1 MRCITCHLQKP
12 FLFSVK
18 ICTTYFSLPILC
30 YKKFP
35 ENIHIVY
42 ETRRCFFKCTLT
54 PAHVVPLTG
63 ARGLARPSYIPS
75 PLYLAKSPK
84 IFQKSCTIYH
94 PNPLEPF
101 PFIPY
106 NTLQSQMIIHLQQ
119 GIFTMK
125 KIALITDGWQR
136 YVTGAWIIGYRQYL
150 QEHQLDADLYVFH
163 SFGNFS
169 KDEKYNQGEYNIY
182 NLPRLEDFDG
192 IILDL
197 ATVTDRQIIDRIVTR
212 VQASK
217 VPAVSLLEKHP
228 GLAYSGINDS
238 EAMCHVTEHLILE
251 HGCQKLNYIGGPQNN
266 IENSW
271 RLKGFK
277 EALSR
282 QQIPLDEN
290 RITHRNYEI
299 EGGIQAFRF
308 FLKQNLL
315 PDAFICAN
323 DNLAVGI
330 CMEAKAHGYRVPED
344 FLVTGFDNLD
354 KASYYEPR
362 ITTVEFS
369 KEEVMYNGMKLLH
382 KIWNGEPH
390 ENYIY
395 AKTRY
400 IFQESCHCISQCPP
414 DRGQYVIDRI
424 TDEVSRMDMQN
435 WIMNLKLQ
443 LIDAESYSEMALC
456 LQRSLAS
463 HGCENMAVLM
473 NPDIYMYE
481 KVDDPIEIPD
491 AAYETSGYP
500 DQMKTVPGVKGNHI
514 RPRVRLDCGQLFP
527 NDLEENDSTPSSVYL
542 FSPLH
547 FRDREVG
554 YLVFKNCDYL
564 LDNHFLSETIH
575 AFQNAVESLYARLTL
590 KKMNKRLSQLY
601 IRDSLTGL
609 YNRMA
614 YDQLAKPLY
623 RKCLLE
629 ERCAGIMFVD
639 ADHLKYINDT
649 FGHDMGNQAIL
660 LVATSLKN
668 TCPPSAISMRYGG
681 DEFVIII
688 PDYTRA
694 QMRELE
700 REIQNALS
708 TLSQSSDLVFSVEA
722 SIGYVIADDP
732 SQSLDYYINLADE
745 EMYNIKKAK
754 HVAR

>member
-1 MRCITCHLQKP
+1 
-12 FLFSVK
+12 
-18 ICTTYFSLPILC
+18 
-30 YKKFP
+30 
-35 ENIHIVY
+35 
-42 ETRRCFFKCTLT
+42 
-54 PAHVVPLTG
+54 
-63 ARGLARPSYIPS
+63 
-75 PLYLAKSPK
+75 
-84 IFQKSCTIYH
+84 
-94 PNPLEPF
+94 
-101 PFIPY
+101 
-106 NTLQSQMIIHLQQ
+106 
-119 GIFTMK
+119 MK

-136 YVTGAWIIGYRQYL
+136 YVTAAWIIGYRRYL
-150 QEHQLDADLYVFH
+150 EDSHLDASLYVFH

-197 ATVTDRQIIDRIVTR
+197 ATVTDRQIVQRIVAK
-212 VQASK
+212 VKASG
-217 VPAVSLLEKHP
+217 VPAISLLEELN
-228 GLAYSGINDS
+228 GLGYSGINDS
-238 EAMCHVTEHLILE
+238 EAMAHLTSHLIEE
-251 HGCQKLNYIGGPQNN
+251 HGCRKLNYVGGPRNN

-271 RLKGFK
+271 RLKGFQN
-277 EALSR
+277 ALESH
-282 QQIPLDEN
+282 QIAVDED

-299 EGGIQAFRF
+299 EGGIQAFRYF
-308 FLKQNLL
+308 MKQDLL

-330 CMEAKAHGYRVPED
+330 CLEAKKNGYHVPED

-382 KIWNGEPH
+382 QIWNDEPH
-390 ENYIY
+390 TNYIY
-395 AKTRY
+395 ADTRY
-400 IFQESCHCISQCPP
+400 IYQESCHCVSQNPP
-414 DRGQYVIDRI
+414 DRGQYVIDKI
-424 TDEVSRMDMQN
+424 TDEVNRIDMQN
-435 WIMNLKLQ
+435 WMTDLKLE
-443 LIDAESYSEMALC
+443 LLDGESYSELALC
-456 LQRSLAS
+456 LQHSLAT
-463 HGCENMAVLM
+463 HNCGNLAVLM

-481 KVDDPIEIPD
+481 KVDDPVEIPD
-491 AAYETSGYP
+491 AAYEVAGYP
-500 DQMKTVPGVKGNHI
+500 DQMKVVPGVKGNHI
-514 RPRVRLDCGQLFP
+514 RPRVRLDQGQLFP
-527 NDLEENDSTPSSVYL
+527 DDLDDEEDAQTSSVYL

-547 FRDREVG
+547 FRDREIG

-564 LDNHFLSETIH
+564 LDNHFLSETLH
-575 AFQNAVESLYARLTL
+575 TFQNAVESLYARLTL

-623 RKCLLE
+623 RKCILE
-629 ERCAGIMFVD
+629 ERCSGIMFVD
-639 ADHLKYINDT
+639 ADHLKYINDN

-660 LVATSLKN
+660 MIATAIKN

-681 DEFVIII
+681 DEFVIMI
-688 PDYTRA
+688 PDYSRA

-708 TLSQSSDLVFSVEA
+708 TLAQSSNFVFAVEA
-722 SIGYVIADDP
+722 SIGFVIADDP

-754 HVAR
+754 HIARI